1 MKSNPHAKPNVQN
14 KTNKQMN
21 KPKEHPQTKQS
32 SVHSHAILTVCSQVY
47 FVGAIFCRNYRF
59 I

>member
-1 MKSNPHAKPNVQN
+1 MQNQN

-21 KPKEHPQTKQS
+21 RPKEYPQTKQS
-32 SVHSHAILTVCSQVY
+32 CAHNHAILTIYSQVY
-47 FVGAIFCRNYRF
+47 FVGAIFCGIIIRF